1 MGESLSSFWEF
12 FDKNINNG
20 NFMEALIRHATYV
33 VTVTITAT
41 IIAVAVGVLV
51 RRRPVAREVALGTT
65 SVFITIPSLALFT
78 LFIPVLGLGFAP
90 AFVALLLYALL
101 PIMRNTVT
109 GLNSVSP
116 EVLESAKGMGMSSTE
131 RLFKVE
137 LPLAWPVIIT
147 GIRVSALLTTGIA
160 AIATLIAGG
169 GFGDFIK
176 VGLTRL
182 GLPNSLEAIWLGTLG
197 TIALGL
203 TFDLMFVLARRF
215 TTPRGIR

>member
-1 MGESLSSFWEF
+1 MGESLNSFLEF
-12 FDKNINNG
+12 FSKNSDD
-20 NFMEALIRHATYV
+20 FMEALIRHATYV

-90 AFVALLLYALL
+90 SFVALLLYALL

-147 GIRVSALLTTGIA
+147 GIRVSALLTT
-160 AIATLIAGG
+160 
-169 GFGDFIK
+169 DRK
-176 VGLTRL
+176 SV
-182 GLPNSLEAIWLGTLG
+182 
-197 TIALGL
+197 
-203 TFDLMFVLARRF
+203 V
-215 TTPRGIR
+215 

>member
-1 MGESLSSFWEF
+1 MGESLNSFLEF
-12 FDKNINNG
+12 FSKNSDD
-20 NFMEALIRHATYV
+20 FMEALIRHATYV

-176 VGLTRL
+176 KGLSRL

-197 TIALGL
+197 TIALAL
-203 TFDLMFVLARRF
+203 TFDLIFVMVRRF